1 MHRLKALLWDVDGTL
16 AETERDG
23 HLVAFNMA
31 FDACGL
37 PWRWS
42 ESAYGDLLRITGGR
56 ERLMFDMSQ
65 RADAPPLSERDAV
78 ARAIHAK
85 KNALYAALVR
95 SHAIALRGGVQA
107 LMQQCRERGVRMGI
121 TTTTS
126 RSNVD
131 ALLSVNLGPRWADGF
146 AVIVCGED
154 VQHKKP
160 DPEVYV
166 KALRALDIGP
176 LEAVAIEDSPGGVL
190 AARAANIPVV
200 VTRST
205 FFATTPIEGAIAI
218 GPGLHDRRGWQPA
231 LLTAVGPAQGVGLDD
246 IERWR
251 VQMASTEPGTPPR
264 QAALG

>member
-1 MHRLKALLWDVDGTL
+1 MLRLKALLWDVDGTL

-23 HLVAFNMA
+23 HLLAFNMA

-65 RADAPPLSERDAV
+65 RADAPPLTERDAV
-78 ARAIHAK
+78 TRAIHTK

-95 SHAIALRGGVQA
+95 SHAIALRGGVQT

-131 ALLSVNLGPRWADGF
+131 ALLSVNLGQRWAEGF

-166 KALRALDIGP
+166 KALRALDIDP

-190 AARAANIPVV
+190 AARAASIPVV
-200 VTRST
+200 VTRSA
-205 FFATTPIEGAIAI
+205 FFAETPIEGAIAI
-218 GPGLHDRRGWQPA
+218 GPGLHDRRGWLPA
-231 LLTAVGPAQGVGLDD
+231 LPATSDPAQCVDLDD
-246 IERWR
+246 IERWCA
-251 VQMASTEPGTPPR
+251 QMARTAPGPLPR